1 MGDALATLE
10 QLSTVIAAIHEA
22 GAAPEKWPRALAS
35 IIGLLGA
42 SRAALMDMV
51 ADSDQLLDLQQV
63 GHDPR
68 TAEIYVNHYYNL
80 DPARALAV
88 TMPALEV
95 MTVHEQFPASFRAAN
110 EYFAFARRHDIGDVV
125 GVATRVDEGRRQ
137 LLSLQRPYDAADFG
151 AEAKR
156 LMALLAPHLALARRV
171 QRKLAG
177 VTAAKSALEAGL
189 DRLTAAAFLVD
200 GCGKVRHLNAAALGL
215 LAQCR
220 EVSHCQG
227 KLGFKDAKLNAA
239 FQAAVKR
246 AVCEEHRSSALPVH
260 LAGSGPAEVLVAPL
274 HPGEA
279 LNAPMAFV
287 LITAPARDVDAIARR
302 LQQLYRLT
310 PAEGRI
316 AAMLAMGESVEQI
329 ALAKGVSDATL
340 RTQLRSIFAKT
351 GTRRQ
356 ADIVRLALAGALMR
370 QDG

>member
-1 MGDALATLE
+1 MRLAKLE
-10 QLSTVIAAIHEA
+10 QLSTVIASIHEA
-22 GAAPEKWPRALAS
+22 GTAPEKWPRALAS

-42 SRAALMDMV
+42 SRAALMDMA
-51 ADSDQLLDLQQV
+51 ADTDRLIDLQQL

-68 TAEIYVNHYYNL
+68 TAETYVKHYYHL

-95 MTVHEQFPASFRAAN
+95 MTVHEYFPASFRATN
-110 EYFAFARRHDIGDVV
+110 EYFAFAQRHDIGDVV

-151 AEAKR
+151 AEAKQ
-156 LMALLAPHLALARRV
+156 LMGLLVPHLELARRV

-177 VTAAKSALEAGL
+177 VSAAKSALEAGL
-189 DRLTAAAFLVD
+189 DRMAAATFLVNA
-200 GCGKVRHLNAAALGL
+200 CGKLRHLNAAAHALLGTSR
-215 LAQCR
+215 QVCC
-220 EVSHCQG
+220 SHG
-227 KLGFKDAKLNAA
+227 KLAFKDAKLNAA
-239 FQAAVKR
+239 FQSAMKR
-246 AVCEEHRSSALPVH
+246 AVCEESRSSALPMQ
-260 LAGSGPAEVLVAPL
+260 LADGRPAEILVAPL
-274 HPGEA
+274 RPGQA
-279 LNAPMAFV
+279 LDAPLAFV
-287 LITAPARDVDAIARR
+287 LITAPASDVDAIARR

-329 ALAKGVSDATL
+329 ARAKGVSDATL

-370 QDG
+370 EDS